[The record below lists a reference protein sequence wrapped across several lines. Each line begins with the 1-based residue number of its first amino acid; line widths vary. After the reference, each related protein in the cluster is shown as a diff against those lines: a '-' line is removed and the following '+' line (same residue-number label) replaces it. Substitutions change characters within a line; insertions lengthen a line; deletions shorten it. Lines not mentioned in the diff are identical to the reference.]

1 MLHNFNGPDGASPN
15 AGLIQD
21 AAGNLYGTTENGGS
35 GCGSGQGCGGG
46 VVFKVNKAGKETVL
60 YNFCSAS
67 GCTDGA
73 QPTGGLIEDAKGNL
87 YGTTSGGGS
96 SGYGTV
102 FELSKDGTEMVLYSF
117 AGGPSDG
124 QWPEAELLMDAA
136 GNLYS
141 TTSAGGATRCEGYG
155 CGTVFKLDT
164 NGKETVL
171 YSFTGGTDGGYPSG
185 GLVRD
190 KLGNLYGVTWQGGD
204 YCFEN
209 EDCGVLYKLSKS
221 GTLTVLQRFTYEGKT
236 NEGCFPYGTPVMDQ
250 AGNLYG
256 TTEACGS
263 YTAGV
268 VWKVTQ
274 KGAETVLHNFTASD
288 GAGPLSGVIMDAKGS
303 LYGDTQVGG
312 ASNFGTVYKL
322 DKNGA
327 LAVLHNFDGPDGE
340 RPAGDVI
347 RDAKGNL
354 YGTTQAGGSSSVVD
368 GCGGVACGTVWKLT
382 P

>member
-1 MLHNFNGPDGASPN
+1 MTKLGQQQDWISRSLGAAYATLMPALLVLLFGIVAARSVQAQTFTLLHNFNGPDGASPS
-15 AGLIQD
+15 AGLVRD

-46 VVFKVNKAGKETVL
+46 VVFKVNKAGKVTVL

-73 QPTGGLIEDAKGNL
+73 QPTGGLIQDAKGNL

-102 FELSKDGTEMVLYSF
+102 FELSKNGTEKVLYSF

-164 NGKETVL
+164 TGKETVL

-190 KLGNLYGVTWQGGD
+190 KLGNLYGVIWQGGD
-204 YCFEN
+204 YCFTN
-209 EDCGVLYKLSKS
+209 QDCGVLYKLSMS

-236 NEGCFPYGTPVMDQ
+236 NEGCWPYGTPVMDKS
-250 AGNLYG
+250 GNLFG
-256 TTEACGS
+256 TTEISGS

-274 KGAETVLHNFTASD
+274 KGVETVLHNFSGSD
-288 GAGPLSGVIMDAKGS
+288 GATPSAGVIMDCQWQP
-303 LYGDTQVGG
+303 L
-312 ASNFGTVYKL
+312 
-322 DKNGA
+322 
-327 LAVLHNFDGPDGE
+327 
-340 RPAGDVI
+340 
-347 RDAKGNL
+347 
-354 YGTTQAGGSSSVVD
+354 
-368 GCGGVACGTVWKLT
+368 W
-382 P
+382 